1 MDILCYFNFH
11 IKNLWIHD
19 YKSLWGKLVTLS
31 SLSSVEPHGYDI
43 LLPPDGSI
51 SKLQESL

>member
-1 MDILCYFNFH
+1 MDMLCYFNFH